1 MAKDPLAAFA
11 VNEARAVVAPD
22 GDLALEDVREN
33 VAYIRYTIKKSQ
45 AECEE
50 CIMST
55 EDVKFFL
62 KDIFGLKAPH
72 IKDFSITVVE
82 T

>member
-1 MAKDPLAAFA
+1 MAKDPLATFA
-11 VNEARAVVAPD
+11 LNEARSVVAPD
-22 GDLALEDVREN
+22 GDLALEDVRDN

-45 AECEE
+45 AECDE

-55 EDVKFFL
+55 DDVKVFL
-62 KDIFGLKAPH
+62 KEIFGSKAPH
-72 IKDFSITVVE
+72 IKDFSVTVIE